1 LTVASTLGNVI
12 DLGFALAQFLIEF
25 GFVLAQPWDLLR
37 LLAVPVF
44 GWAAWRDVKI
54 RRVPNKTWLP
64 LLALGLVALTWEA
77 TALHGAGNY
86 HWPRFVSRVAIS
98 LGLVVPLAYA
108 FWWIGGFGGADAK
121 ALMVLAVLFPT
132 YPAYYLLDSSWTFPM
147 ESTPIGVFSFTVLTN
162 AVLVAAAYPVA
173 LALYNAVRGRFTS
186 AMFVGLERP
195 WSAVLS
201 AHGQLLERPDGLSRR
216 GLDLDALRMYLRWRG
231 LALADLR
238 ERPAHYRDPET
249 LPDEPNPPT
258 DGAVLD
264 DADPAAA
271 DAAFGDSASE
281 MSDDS
286 ANAASGEPAST
297 VPEDSADTPSSDGG
311 TPRQD
316 PDYDDPWG
324 AAAFLDA
331 IDGSAYGTTPEDLRD
346 GLDVLA
352 AEDDVWISPGIPFIV
367 PLFAGLLV
375 SLAYGDLLFVFLRFL
390 GLV

>member
-1 LTVASTLGNVI
+1 VI
-12 DLGFALAQFLIEF
+12 DLGFVVAPE
-25 GFVLAQPWDLLR
+25 WDLLR

-44 GWAAWRDVKI
+44 GWAAWRDVES

-64 LLALGLVALTWEA
+64 LLALGLLTLAWQAASLHA
-77 TALHGAGNY
+77 TGGYRWQL
-86 HWPRFVSRVAIS
+86 FVRQVAIS

-132 YPAYYLLDSSWTFPM
+132 FPSYFLTGGAEYPLVQTR
-147 ESTPIGVFSFTVLTN
+147 IGVFSFSVLTN
-162 AVLVAAAYPVA
+162 AVIVAAAYPVA
-173 LALYNAVRGRFTS
+173 LALYNAVRRRFSS
-186 AMFVGLERP
+186 AMAVGLERP
-195 WSAVLS
+195 WSAVLT
-201 AHGQLLERPDGLSRR
+201 AHGQLLERPDGLTRR

-238 ERPAHYRDPET
+238 ERPDYYRDPAT
-249 LPDEPNPPT
+249 LPADPNPPT
-258 DGAVLD
+258 DGAVGAGD
-264 DADPAAA
+264 IEDAAA
-271 DAAFGDSASE
+271 TAASDKRATAASSGDS
-281 MSDDS
+281 
-286 ANAASGEPAST
+286 ST
-297 VPEDSADTPSSDGG
+297 TASSDGG
-311 TPRQD
+311 TPPEARE
-316 PDYDDPWG
+316 YDDPWG

-352 AEDDVWISPGIPFIV
+352 EEEVVWISPGIPFIV

-375 SLAYGDLLFVFLRFL
+375 SLAYGDLLFSLLGAL